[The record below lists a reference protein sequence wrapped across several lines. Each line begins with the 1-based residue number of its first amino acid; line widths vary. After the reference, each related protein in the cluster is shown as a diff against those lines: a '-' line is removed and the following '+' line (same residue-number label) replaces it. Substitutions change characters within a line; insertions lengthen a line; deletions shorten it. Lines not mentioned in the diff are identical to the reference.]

1 VIAMPDRTQAPQPGL
16 SIKYQLPGIEKFI
29 LSSGI
34 EIYSVKKD
42 KLPVVFAELIVFSGS
57 RYDGENKKG
66 LSYLTSCLIDEGAG
80 EYDSLQLSG
89 EFEKLGSVFS
99 ISSDHDKTIF
109 SIMSLK
115 ENFSRTLEL
124 LSKIIY
130 KPRFEEKDFQREK
143 KKVIDHILQLKDEPS
158 FIASAAFEHL
168 IFESTCYGY
177 PEIGFS
183 GDLENISNI
192 DVRNFY
198 GTNFLQSPASVV
210 IVGNFNSSEI
220 IERFE
225 NEFGN
230 WNLSPERTIRF
241 IQPGIREASYFMV
254 HKENSPQSELRIGH
268 LSKLRSAPDYIP
280 ARLMNAILG
289 GQFSSRINLNLRE
302 NKGFTYGAT
311 SAFLYYRESAFFEI
325 STAVNIEN
333 SGQAVKE
340 ILKEIDG
347 IRYSISENEIYF
359 AKSYLIKQFPS
370 QFETYPQIAK
380 NIESLLIHSLDLN
393 QLSLYTG
400 RIEAASADEIRR
412 AALENIFP
420 DKMTVL
426 IAGDRIKIRE
436 QLKSALNAE
445 PTEVDLY
452 GNPV

>member
-1 VIAMPDRTQAPQPGL
+1 
-16 SIKYQLPGIEKFI
+16 
-29 LSSGI
+29 
-34 EIYSVKKD
+34 
-42 KLPVVFAELIVFSGS
+42 
-57 RYDGENKKG
+57 
-66 LSYLTSCLIDEGAG
+66 
-80 EYDSLQLSG
+80 
-89 EFEKLGSVFS
+89 
-99 ISSDHDKTIF
+99 
-109 SIMSLK
+109 
-115 ENFSRTLEL
+115 
-124 LSKIIY
+124 
-130 KPRFEEKDFQREK
+130 
-143 KKVIDHILQLKDEPS
+143 
-158 FIASAAFEHL
+158 
-168 IFESTCYGY
+168 
-177 PEIGFS
+177 
-183 GDLENISNI
+183 
-192 DVRNFY
+192 
-198 GTNFLQSPASVV
+198 
-210 IVGNFNSSEI
+210 
-220 IERFE
+220 
-225 NEFGN
+225 
-230 WNLSPERTIRF
+230 
-241 IQPGIREASYFMV
+241 
-254 HKENSPQSELRIGH
+254 
-268 LSKLRSAPDYIP
+268 
-280 ARLMNAILG
+280 MNAILG